1 MRIFLSLLVVAATL
15 LLSIHPLT
23 ALAADVK
30 FTPATSSAPISI
42 DAQVPVN
49 KIGALLLAD
58 GVCIMTGTTIVV
70 MGKAGPSAPHQAQ
83 VQGHIVNNQLT
94 TNGKVG
100 QINGKAYF
108 DHGPSLKTLGEPKE
122 ERVVLHNGHIYNGH
136 IVSVDD
142 HVISL
147 QQAQGGENVRVPL
160 QDVRAIHSPHVYNYT
175 VNIKADNVM
184 SQTDSFTAH
193 ATRINF
199 QPTTNTHVASIKNS
213 NSLRHPTVKQVVIG
227 TAVVLGVA
235 TAIAVPIAVG
245 VAAHNHHAHQIAQQN
260 SNRIAQALLIRRIQ
274 ATQPIVQTPAP
285 IRVLPTTISRVVPVR
300 TPITNTRV
308 PGAVSNVGS

>member
-1 MRIFLSLLVVAATL
+1 MRIFLSLLVVASL
-15 LLSIHPLT
+15 LLLAVHPLT

-30 FTPATSSAPISI
+30 FTPATSTAPISI

-58 GVCIMTGTTIVV
+58 GLCIMTGTTIVV

-83 VQGHIVNNQLT
+83 IQGHIVNNQLT
-94 TNGKVG
+94 ANGKVG

-147 QQAQGGENVRVPL
+147 QQTQGGENVHVPL
-160 QDVRAIHSPHVYNYT
+160 QDVKAIHSPHVYNYT

-199 QPTTNTHVASIKNS
+199 QPTTNTHVASVKNS
-213 NSLRHPTVKQVVIG
+213 SLRHPTAKQVVIG
-227 TAVVLGVA
+227 TGVVLVVA

-245 VAAHNHHAHQIAQQN
+245 VAAHNHHMHQIAQQN
-260 SNRIAQALLIRRIQ
+260 SNRVAQALLIRRLQ
-274 ATQPIVQTPAP
+274 TTQPVVPTPAP
-285 IRVLPTTISRVVPVR
+285 VRVLPTTISRVVPTR
-300 TPITNTRV
+300 APITNTRV
-308 PGAVSNVGS
+308 PGTPGNIGS